1 MQKHCPACAE
11 GSIAVNAIMFAD
23 VECPSCGKRI
33 GVHWIAAAIF
43 SAIIFIVTAIS
54 TFVMYLQ
61 FDLFAALLWFSFP
74 IGALS
79 YLKARFSPLQVK
91 DPHGA

>member
-1 MQKHCPACAE
+1 
-11 GSIAVNAIMFAD
+11 MFSD

-33 GVHWIAAAIF
+33 GIHWAAATIF
-43 SAIIFIVTAIS
+43 SAIIFLVTAVS
-54 TFVMYLQ
+54 TLVMYLQ
-61 FDLFAALLWFSFP
+61 FDLFAALIWFSFP

-91 DPHGA
+91 YADGA